1 MYKKIKALTLAIL
14 GFMMA
19 IFCVACSSNASFWDT
34 VPGVEST
41 EISEF
46 NMYTLPDYQ
55 SSMLSRVCFVPD
67 VVLDSAYTDSTND
80 YSYSIVKITDTGKY
94 LFLLYNDNK
103 NDENYG
109 EIVSTFYTDKFYK
122 ESQFDDIKIGT
133 SLTAIEQKFDLGN
146 QSPVDNTELVFYL
159 ENGKCLAITFDDKSN
174 VADIN
179 IFDDNYGFM
188 DILKSSKDFDISDL
202 VFE

>member
-1 MYKKIKALTLAIL
+1 MYKKIKALTLSIL
-14 GFMMA
+14 WFMMA
-19 IFCVACSSNASFWDT
+19 IFCVACSSNTSFWDT

-179 IFDDNYGFM
+179 IYDDNYGFM

>member
-1 MYKKIKALTLAIL
+1 MYKKIKALTLSIL

-19 IFCVACSSNASFWDT
+19 IFCVACSSNSSFWDT
-34 VPGVEST
+34 VPGVVST

-55 SSMLSRVCFVPD
+55 SSMMSRVCFVPD

-179 IFDDNYGFM
+179 IYDDNYGFM